1 MSQGVPLT
9 DADQE
14 RPLAWALVSL
24 FLAPA
29 FIFANMYST
38 QAILPVLSSAF
49 HISAPTAGLSVSVLV
64 LAVAIGSLIY
74 GPISDRIGRKPDS
87 HTVAGPCP
95 EFCDVGAAARYPG
108 ITDAWPDERSDLLR
122 QRGVFR

>member
-64 LAVAIGSLIY
+64 LAVAIRPLLFR
-74 GPISDRIGRKPDS
+74 PISHPIGRQPGMGS
-87 HTVAGPCP
+87 APPLVVISTLFLGPAP
-95 EFCDVGAAARYPG
+95 H
-108 ITDAWPDERSDLLR
+108 IL
-122 QRGVFR
+122 